1 MNKLIKGKCMC
12 LCKYLRCDKPF
23 ICRLACQ
30 ADKMGLRLEYKKKD
44 LDACPAFAQMIREG
58 SL

>member
-1 MNKLIKGKCMC
+1 MNKLTKGKRMC
-12 LCKYLRCDKPF
+12 LCKCLQCDKPF
-23 ICRLACQ
+23 ICRLAIQ
-30 ADKMGLRLEYKKKD
+30 SDKMRLRLEYKQKD